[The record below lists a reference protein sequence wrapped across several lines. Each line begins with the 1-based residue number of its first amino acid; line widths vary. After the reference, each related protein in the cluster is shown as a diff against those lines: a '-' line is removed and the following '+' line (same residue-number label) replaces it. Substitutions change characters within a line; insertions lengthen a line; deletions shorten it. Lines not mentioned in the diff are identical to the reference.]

1 MNPYT
6 STEISA
12 DSIIERVM
20 TFAPL
25 YETIVSDYREPIY
38 KG

>member
-20 TFAPL
+20 TFFL
-25 YETIVSDYREPIY
+25 FRLSVQDLQ
-38 KG
+38 